1 MEKTPGIRPC
11 RSLGQRLDRTARR
24 GFPGA
29 ITIFAMIVAGA
40 PFGLPGQAQLL
51 PAITLASVFFWSL
64 FRPVAFPPPFVFVLG
79 LLADLME
86 EMPPGVSVLTLLL
99 TQMLVRRIRRPL
111 GKQSFL
117 SVWLIFTTVA
127 AVATALQWALCS
139 LLDWTF
145 FPPAAGLF
153 VFLLATGLYPL
164 IAIAFIQAH
173 RSLAAP
179 EQT

>member
-1 MEKTPGIRPC
+1 
-11 RSLGQRLDRTARR
+11 
-24 GFPGA
+24 
-29 ITIFAMIVAGA
+29 
-40 PFGLPGQAQLL
+40 
-51 PAITLASVFFWSL
+51 L
-64 FRPVAFPPPFVFVLG
+64 F
-79 LLADLME
+79 
-86 EMPPGVSVLTLLL
+86 
-99 TQMLVRRIRRPL
+99 
-111 GKQSFL
+111 
-117 SVWLIFTTVA
+117 VWLIFTIVA

-164 IAIAFIQAH
+164 IAIVFIQAH